1 VKRFIHGFVSVLVL
15 LFLAASAFT
24 VLADS
29 EKKEAPKAPDFTA
42 KNLKGKE
49 IKLSDLLEE
58 GPVLV
63 DFWTTWCKPCMLEL
77 PQLDRIHRT
86 YAEHGFKAIAISQDD
101 TKTVRKVKP
110 LVKQK
115 KLDLLVLV
123 DPSREVGTKY
133 GVRNYPTSFLIDK
146 DQRIVHYAQGYNKGD
161 EKELEELVRGLLGL
175 EAGESA
181 DSEKDK

>member
-1 VKRFIHGFVSVLVL
+1 MGF
-15 LFLAASAFT
+15 AALT
-24 VLADS
+24 ICVLAFGAA
-29 EKKEAPKAPDFTA
+29 EADEEGKPQAPDFTA
-42 KNLKGKE
+42 KNLAGK
-49 IKLSDLLEE
+49 KVQLSDLLKE
-58 GPVLV
+58 GPVLI

-77 PQLDRIHRT
+77 PELDRIHRT

-123 DPSREVGTKY
+123 DPKREVGTKY
-133 GVRNYPTSFLIDK
+133 GVRNYPTSFLID
-146 DQRIVHYAQGYNKGD
+146 QEGGIVHYAQGYNRGD

-175 EAGESA
+175 EAGEEA
-181 DSEKDK
+181 DSDEKK